1 MNFTVLD
8 AGERVPANVKGR
20 AFLITDEWDDWFE
33 FSTLYNLVLVD
44 EDGARTSIGGVKIGQ
59 FEMPESQRRPGI
71 RKQFP
76 TIGEK
81 FFSLGQDDSYYEALN
96 RLGDAVRDQV
106 LKGLRDIAADAA
118 LYEDALRERVT
129 RISLLRSVSPMTVR
143 GQFARLAR
151 GDARLTRYDFV
162 YEAPV
167 ARSSGEPLNLSFT
180 VEPDVEPPTNIHVL
194 IGRNGVGKTRIL
206 RLMSRALVDN
216 DPETSEVGSFDSDDD
231 SETGELF
238 ANVVSVSFSAFDSFE
253 PLLPRKDASVGIR
266 YSYVGLQRRT
276 PKTGPKAGKPQPP
289 KSPAILKNEFVDS
302 VEICRMVGKVA
313 RWRRALETLEADP
326 LFREAEVTT
335 LADAPEDEWSARAG
349 SLFTKLSSGH
359 AIVLLTITR
368 LVETVDERTLV
379 LLDEPEA
386 HLHPPLLSA
395 FVRALSDLLVQRN
408 AVAIVATHSPVV
420 LQEVPKSCVW
430 KLRRSGSA
438 ARAERPGIET
448 FGENLGILSREAFG
462 LEVTDAGFHRLV
474 STAVEE
480 EGTYRKVCERFGE
493 QLGAEAR
500 AIARGLAAVKA
511 ATESE

>member
-20 AFLITDEWDDWFE
+20 AYLVTDEWDDWFE
-33 FSTLYNLVLVD
+33 FSTLYNLILVD
-44 EDGARTSIGGVKIGQ
+44 EDGGRTSVGGVKIGQ
-59 FEMPESQRRPGI
+59 FGMAEGQRRPAI
-71 RKQFP
+71 RKRFP
-76 TIGEK
+76 TIGK
-81 FFSLGQDDSYYEALN
+81 RFFSLGQDDSYYEALN
-96 RLGDAVRDQV
+96 RLGDAVRDRV
-106 LKGLRDIAADAA
+106 LKALRDIAADAA
-118 LYEDALRERVT
+118 LYEDALQERVT

-167 ARSSGEPLNLSFT
+167 AKSSGEPLNLSFT
-180 VEPDVEPPTNIHVL
+180 VEPDTEPPTNIHVL

-216 DPETSEVGSFDSDDD
+216 DSDMSEVGSFLSDDM
-231 SETGELF
+231 ETGELF

-253 PLLPRKDASVGIR
+253 PLRPRKDASVGIR

-276 PKTGPKAGKPQPP
+276 PKTGPNAGRPQAP
-289 KSPAILKNEFVDS
+289 KSPAILKNEFVES
-302 VEICRMVGKVA
+302 VEVCRMVGKVG
-313 RWRRALETLEADP
+313 RWSRALATLEADP

-349 SLFTKLSSGH
+349 SMFTKLSSGH

-430 KLRRSGSA
+430 KLRRSGTA

-480 EGTYRKVCERFGE
+480 EGTYQKVCERFGE

-511 ATESE
+511 AEEND